1 MNEAGVGFSHIFKA
15 KASIHIVL
23 KVPSHTFWEPSC
35 YSGELPLPCFALS
48 HWTKGLFCPF
58 IPAPS
63 SLCHYFCR
71 VVFVLASYHTIK
83 NKIEKRKKYP
93 HTSSASPTHHMAT
106 LFLSLDQLLTLVS
119 LTLHLRLPSFVPG
132 FFFFF
137 LVLIS
142 FHFPQTFAYSVSFDK
157 HTLQDL
163 P

>member
-1 MNEAGVGFSHIFKA
+1 MNKVDVGFSRHFKA
-15 KASIHIVL
+15 KASIHIVS
-23 KVPSHTFWEPSC
+23 KVPSHTLWEPSR
-35 YSGELPLPCFALS
+35 YSGELPLPCLALP

-63 SLCHYFCR
+63 SLCRYFCR

-93 HTSSASPTHHMAT
+93 HTSSASPTHHMAA

-119 LTLHLRLPSFVPG
+119 LTLHLRLPSFVP

-137 LVLIS
+137 FCLYLFS
-142 FHFPQTFAYSVSFDK
+142 FSPDICLFSFF
-157 HTLQDL
+157 
-163 P
+163 